1 MYKVLDL
8 FCGAGGFSNGLELS
22 GYYQTLLAIDFNED
36 ALKTFSYNHKN
47 AKCIKA
53 DLVDNV
59 AKENIIKLAKKL
71 KINTIIGGPPC
82 QGFSSKGKNL
92 GLNDERNFLFKE
104 FINIVSGVNPELFII
119 ENVKN
124 LITCENNFFINEIV
138 QAFSKLGY
146 MLSYSVLNAKDFG
159 VPQNRERAIIIG
171 SKNMLFDFTKM
182 KELYKSKVSVRDA
195 ISDLAYLNSG
205 EGCDKTEYKN
215 ESKSKYQQDLRGEF
229 LCNHKA
235 TKHLDVAIKKL
246 KMIKAECGKECLPQE
261 LIGKQQFKTTWGRLK
276 WDDIS
281 PTIDTRFDTPSNGR
295 NSHPF
300 LHRAITP
307 REAARIQS
315 FSDNFIF
322 LGSKTEICKQIGN
335 AVPPLLAKA
344 IGIAIYKQSNTQ
356 TISINDAVLIN
367 DDCEKA
373 VSYFYKNNISF
384 DAIITDPPYNIS
396 KENNFNTM
404 KSSKRQGV
412 DFGEWDKE
420 FDYLSWIKKYAP
432 LVKKD
437 GSMIIFCSYL
447 YISFIIKELE
457 ENDFIV
463 KDILRWVKSN
473 PMPRNIN
480 RRYVQDCELA
490 IWAVRKNAKW
500 TFNNNSKTYLRA
512 EFNTSIVSGKEK
524 TSHPTQKSLKLM
536 QEIIKIHT
544 NENDIIL
551 DPFMGSATTGI
562 ACKRL
567 KRKFYGIESSKDYFE
582 ICKKRFENEF

>member
-1 MYKVLDL
+1 M
-8 FCGAGGFSNGLELS
+8 
-22 GYYQTLLAIDFNED
+22 
-36 ALKTFSYNHKN
+36 
-47 AKCIKA
+47 
-53 DLVDNV
+53 
-59 AKENIIKLAKKL
+59 
-71 KINTIIGGPPC
+71 
-82 QGFSSKGKNL
+82 
-92 GLNDERNFLFKE
+92 
-104 FINIVSGVNPELFII
+104 
-119 ENVKN
+119 
-124 LITCENNFFINEIV
+124 
-138 QAFSKLGY
+138 
-146 MLSYSVLNAKDFG
+146 
-159 VPQNRERAIIIG
+159 
-171 SKNMLFDFTKM
+171 
-182 KELYKSKVSVRDA
+182 
-195 ISDLAYLNSG
+195 
-205 EGCDKTEYKN
+205 
-215 ESKSKYQQDLRGEF
+215 
-229 LCNHKA
+229 
-235 TKHLDVAIKKL
+235 
-246 KMIKAECGKECLPQE
+246 
-261 LIGKQQFKTTWGRLK
+261 
-276 WDDIS
+276 
-281 PTIDTRFDTPSNGR
+281 
-295 NSHPF
+295 
-300 LHRAITP
+300 
-307 REAARIQS
+307 
-315 FSDNFIF
+315 
-322 LGSKTEICKQIGN
+322 
-335 AVPPLLAKA
+335 
-344 IGIAIYKQSNTQ
+344 
-356 TISINDAVLIN
+356 N

-432 LVKKD
+432 LVKED